1 MDIIR
6 DEIIKMVS
14 VIDDY
19 EFLDFI
25 YKLLLSECG

>member
-1 MDIIR
+1 MDILR

-25 YKLLLSECG
+25 YKLLLNECG